1 MSFTVANK
9 SRTAF
14 WMAGAYLGSLAIAAG
29 ILWTMGAGQRG
40 TLTGLQLTARWSYLF
55 FLAAYT
61 GGALTT
67 VFGPVFQP
75 LARRGRDL
83 GLAFA
88 SAHLT
93 HLCFVLWDYHI
104 SAHPPVPTSSAI
116 YFGLAAVFTYLLA
129 LFSIPGLAAE
139 LNPHVWW
146 ALRTL
151 GMDYIAI
158 AFLRD
163 FLHDPFNGSLSHLIG
178 YLPFIAL
185 GSAAVAVRVVAYAK
199 RLRRWWLA
207 PAPAG

>member
-1 MSFTVANK
+1 
-9 SRTAF
+9 
-14 WMAGAYLGSLAIAAG
+14 MAGAYLGSLAIAAAA
-29 ILWTMGAGQRG
+29 LWTMGAGQRG

-61 GGALTT
+61 GGALTML
-67 VFGPVFQP
+67 FGSAFAP
-75 LARRGRDL
+75 LARRGRNL

-88 SAHLT
+88 SAHVT

-104 SAHPPVPTSSAI
+104 SAKPPVPTSSVV
-116 YFGLAAVFTYLLA
+116 YFGLAAVLTYLLA
-129 LFSIPGLAAE
+129 LFSIPGLAAK
-139 LNPHVWW
+139 LQPRVWW

-163 FLHDPFNGSLSHLIG
+163 FLHDPFNGSLAHLVG

-185 GSAAVAVRVVAYAK
+185 GVAAAVVRIASYAK
-199 RLRRWWLA
+199 QIRQRWLT
-207 PAPAG
+207 PQPAG